1 MSIFSVGNT
10 LEPVIL
16 FYFGTSKGFLG
27 GGVLLVSIGRSWTTR
42 ACVLA
47 QVSMGPT
54 IVPVGYSCVEHQ
66 GVCNVDNLLCSIRCV
81 GMRSVVNSILDLSDK
96 KFEWLVGIP
105 GCCHPI
111 IVVDEIG
118 R

>member
-1 MSIFSVGNT
+1 MSVFNVSNM

-27 GGVLLVSIGRSWTTR
+27 GGVLLVSISQSWTMR

-54 IVPVGYSCVEHQ
+54 IVLVRWAVIGRVA
-66 GVCNVDNLLCSIRCV
+66 
-81 GMRSVVNSILDLSDK
+81 
-96 KFEWLVGIP
+96 FAEWLFGAVG
-105 GCCHPI
+105 GQLHKFFK
-111 IVVDEIG
+111 
-118 R
+118 